1 MKNTLKFVLVS
12 LLVGCANAP
21 QAGSLADISI
31 VDRNTGQILQT
42 YRHQGKL
49 YVAGVPGGKYAVFLK
64 NRDQGRILT
73 VLSVDGVNAVSG
85 ETAAVQQSGYVLD
98 PYAETE
104 VTGWRKSLSDVAAF
118 VFTTLPDSYAARTG
132 RPQNVGV
139 IGVAVFRERVEPRE
153 DALTLQRSHRNAA
166 EPSTSADQSSA
177 LGAAKAPRAEE
188 HLGTGHG
195 QRETS
200 YVRYTDFR
208 RATGQPAEVI
218 RIYYDSYSNLVAR
231 GVISVRPVRDPN
243 PFPGWFVPDPVG

>member
-1 MKNTLKFVLVS
+1 MKSILMFTS
-12 LLVGCANAP
+12 ALLLAGCANAP
-21 QAGSLADISI
+21 QAGDLVGVSI
-31 VDRNTGQILQT
+31 VDRRTGQILQT

-49 YVAGVPGGKYAVFLK
+49 YVAGIPGNKYGVILK

-73 VLSVDGVNAVSG
+73 VLSVDGVNAISG

-98 PYAETE
+98 PYAEAE
-104 VTGWRKSLSDVAAF
+104 ITGWRKSLSDVATF
-118 VFTTLPDSYAARTG
+118 VFTALPDSYAARTG
-132 RPQNVGV
+132 RAQNVGA

-153 DALTLQRSHRNAA
+153 EAITPQRSRRNAA
-166 EPSTSADQSSA
+166 ESSMPADQSSA

-188 HLGTGHG
+188 RLGTGHG

-208 RATGQPAEVI
+208 RATEQPAEVI

-231 GVISVRPVRDPN
+231 GVISVRPIRDPN
-243 PFPGWFVPDPVG
+243 PFPGRFVPDPVG